1 MAKLTAEALK
11 AWDEHEGPAVFTTVD
26 KEGMPNT
33 IYVTWVKVVAEDR
46 MVVADNKFS
55 KTRSN
60 ILAGTKG
67 SILYLTKERKAFQV
81 KGSIEYLTEGEF
93 YDDMKNNWLP
103 KKFAGN
109 AAALLQVE
117 EVYSGAE
124 KLA

>member
-1 MAKLTAEALK
+1 MAKLPEAALK

-26 KEGMPNT
+26 REGLPNT
-33 IYVTWVKVVAEDR
+33 IYVTWVKVITEDK

-55 KTRSN
+55 KTRAN
-60 ILAGTKG
+60 ILAGTKA
-67 SILYLTKERKAFQV
+67 SILYITKERKAFQV
-81 KGSIEYLTEGEF
+81 KGSIDYMTEGEF
-93 YDDMKNNWLP
+93 YNDMKNNWLP

-109 AAALLQVE
+109 ATAVLNVE